1 MIMSFFYG
9 LKKAVLDASGK
20 EYRLN
25 CLVAAGAITRS
36 FQRFFRILS
45 VQRELRESLKAD
57 LYVFQAFQSRPL
69 FAVSVKLFL
78 SKWEKESKRQTFLTY
93 FKKQLL

>member
-9 LKKAVLDASGK
+9 LKKGLK

-25 CLVAAGAITRS
+25 CLVAAGAITRG
-36 FQRFFRILS
+36 FQRAFRIQS

-57 LYVFQAFQSRPL
+57 LYVFQAFQSMPL
-69 FAVSVKLFL
+69 FSVSVKLFL
-78 SKWEKESKRQTFLTY
+78 SKWENESKRQNFLTY

>member
-36 FQRFFRILS
+36 FQRAFRILS
-45 VQRELRESLKAD
+45 VQRELRESLKVD
-57 LYVFQAFQSRPL
+57 LYIDTIPITIIT
-69 FAVSVKLFL
+69 KLII
-78 SKWEKESKRQTFLTY
+78 ES
-93 FKKQLL
+93 

>member
-1 MIMSFFYG
+1 
-9 LKKAVLDASGK
+9 LKKEKNITQGK
-20 EYRLN
+20 NITRLN
-25 CLVAAGAITRS
+25 CLVAAGAITRG
-36 FQRFFRILS
+36 FQRAFRILS

-57 LYVFQAFQSRPL
+57 LYIFQAFQSRPL

-78 SKWEKESKRQTFLTY
+78 SKWENESKRQTFLTY

>member
-20 EYRLN
+20 EYRIN

-36 FQRFFRILS
+36 F
-45 VQRELRESLKAD
+45 QRELRESLKAD

-78 SKWEKESKRQTFLTY
+78 SKWENESIEKFSSVRHIIT
-93 FKKQLL
+93 